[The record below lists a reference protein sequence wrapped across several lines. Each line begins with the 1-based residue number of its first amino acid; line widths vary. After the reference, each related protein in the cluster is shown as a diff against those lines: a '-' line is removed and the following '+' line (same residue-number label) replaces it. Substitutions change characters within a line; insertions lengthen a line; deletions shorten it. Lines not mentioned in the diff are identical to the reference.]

1 MFNLKIKLLIQ
12 SNSEHT
18 ETKSLC
24 LNNSTQDY
32 LTKAVLIVQ
41 LVYFTLKIIQIFVG

>member
-1 MFNLKIKLLIQ
+1 MIHLKIDLLIQ

-32 LTKAVLIVQ
+32 LAKAVLTVQ
-41 LVYFTLKIIQIFVG
+41 LVYYTLKIIQIFVE